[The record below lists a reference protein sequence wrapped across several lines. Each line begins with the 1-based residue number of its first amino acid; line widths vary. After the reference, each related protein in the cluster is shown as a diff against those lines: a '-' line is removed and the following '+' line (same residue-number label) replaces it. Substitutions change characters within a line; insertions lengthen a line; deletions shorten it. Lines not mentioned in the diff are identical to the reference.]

1 MMPPSMMA
9 GGPGV
14 PTVLS
19 VQSRVA
25 YGHVGNAAS
34 VFALQRLG
42 IEAWALDTVAF
53 SNHTGHGRWRGS
65 VVAAAE
71 IASLFEGIAA
81 LGILPGIDAVL
92 SGYLGDAATG
102 PVLLDIVEEV
112 RAANPDALFCCDP
125 VIGDVETGSYVTDGI
140 AEFFRDRALALA
152 DIVTPNRFELEYLTG
167 APVATLAEATSAA
180 EALRARG
187 PSIVLVTSIDAAP
200 AQSNRVSMLAAG
212 PDGAWAVETPRLPV
226 VLNGCGDVTAALFLA
241 HLLRGA
247 TLSDALALTAAA
259 IFAVIETTLRLD
271 RYELAL
277 VAAQDEL
284 LSPTRRFA
292 PQPL

>member
-1 MMPPSMMA
+1 MPA
-9 GGPGV
+9 
-14 PTVLS
+14 VLS

-34 VFALQRLG
+34 VFPLQRLG

-53 SNHTGHGRWRGS
+53 SNHTGHGQWRGS
-65 VVAAAE
+65 IVPAAE

-81 LGILPGIDAVL
+81 LGILPRIDAVL

-102 PVLLDIVEEV
+102 PVLLDIAERV
-112 RAANPDALFCCDP
+112 RAANPHSLFCVDP
-125 VIGDVETGSYVTDGI
+125 VIGDVETGSYVTAGI
-140 AEFFRDRALALA
+140 AEFFRDRALSLA
-152 DIVTPNRFELEYLTG
+152 DIATPNQFELEYLVGGRITS
-167 APVATLAEATSAA
+167 LAEAASAA
-180 EALRARG
+180 AGLRARG
-187 PSIVLVTSIDAAP
+187 PDIVLVTSLDTAAAP
-200 AQSNRVSMLAAG
+200 SDRIAMLASG
-212 PDGAWAVETPRLPV
+212 PEGAWVVETPRLPV

-241 HLLRGA
+241 HRLRGQS
-247 TLSDALALTAAA
+247 LPDALALTAAA

-284 LSPTRRFA
+284 AAPTRRFR
-292 PQPL
+292 PRRI

>member
-1 MMPPSMMA
+1 MA
-9 GGPGV
+9 S
-14 PTVLS
+14 VLS

-53 SNHTGHGRWRGS
+53 SNHTGHGQWRGRAT
-65 VVAAAE
+65 AAAD
-71 IASLFEGIAA
+71 IADLFEGIAA
-81 LGILPGIDAVL
+81 LGVLPRLDAVL

-102 PVLLDIVEEV
+102 PVLLDIVARV
-112 RAANPDALFCCDP
+112 RAANPGALFCVDP
-125 VIGDVETGSYVTDGI
+125 VIGDDDTGSYVTDGI
-140 AEFFRDRALALA
+140 AEFFRDRALRLA
-152 DIVTPNRFELEYLTG
+152 DVATPNRFELEYLAG
-167 APVATLAEATSAA
+167 APIASLAAA
-180 EALRARG
+180 AAAADRLRGLG
-187 PSIVLVTSIDAAP
+187 PQIVLVTSLDAAP
-200 AQSNRVSMLAAG
+200 AQSDHVRMLAAG

-226 VLNGCGDVTAALFLA
+226 ILNGCGDVTAAVFLA

-247 TLSDALALTAAA
+247 DLAEALALTAAA
-259 IFAVIETTLRLD
+259 IFAVIEETARRG

-284 LSPTRRFA
+284 VAPSRRFA
-292 PQPL
+292 ATRV

>member
-1 MMPPSMMA
+1 M
-9 GGPGV
+9 

-19 VQSRVA
+19 LQSRVA

-34 VFALQRLG
+34 VFPLQRLG

-65 VVAAAE
+65 IVPAAE
-71 IASLFEGIAA
+71 IANLFEGIAE
-81 LGILPGIDAVL
+81 LGILPRIDAVL

-102 PVLLDIVEEV
+102 PVLLDIVERV
-112 RAANPDALFCCDP
+112 RGANPDSLFCVDP
-125 VIGDVETGSYVTDGI
+125 VIGDVETGSYVTEGI

-152 DIVTPNRFELEYLTG
+152 DIVTPNHFELEYLTG
-167 APVATLAEATSAA
+167 GKVASLAEAAGA
-180 EALRARG
+180 VAALRARG
-187 PSIVLVTSIDAAP
+187 PSIVLVTSLDAAP
-200 AQSNRVSMLAAG
+200 DQVTMLAAG

-241 HLLRGA
+241 HLLRGQS
-247 TLSDALALTAAA
+247 LPDALALTAAA

-284 LSPTRRFA
+284 LSPTRRFT
-292 PQPL
+292 PRRL